1 MTRAHRRLLI
11 AATAILLVGSLVVVP
26 LVLIGP
32 RDLWRMLRYDQRQE
46 GSLKV
51 GDKAPDGVLKELQ
64 DGKSVSLQ
72 ENIGD
77 RPLVLIFGSY
87 T

>member
-1 MTRAHRRLLI
+1 
-11 AATAILLVGSLVVVP
+11 
-26 LVLIGP
+26 
-32 RDLWRMLRYDQRQE
+32 MLRYDQRQE